1 MCLDAR
7 TGVICCTFDCMRT
20 QSIALFT
27 ALSVV
32 AAGARAQ
39 NLNLERIANDRYTR
53 SHDYDLVHQRI
64 VVRDFNWDSLTFTG
78 SVSCTLIALRPAFD
92 SVVLDAGALLG
103 VKRVATGSTA
113 LRTSRHGDSL
123 VVYLPRPVA
132 FHDTVRF
139 TIDYAGKVENGRGLT
154 FIDER
159 RHSPRQIWS
168 QGEDHDNHYWFPT
181 YDFPN
186 DKMTWELE
194 ATVPAGFMAVSN
206 GALVSDTREAN
217 GSRTLRWSQ
226 ARPSATYL
234 VSIVV
239 APLAKIHDTW
249 KSVPVDYYVY
259 RADSALAWRLFH
271 VTPDMIDVYSK
282 LTGVDYPW
290 QKYAQST
297 VADFFGGMEN
307 VSATTLVD
315 WLPNAN
321 AFQDRP
327 WYQHILIPHE
337 LAHQWFGD
345 YVTTANWANMFLNE
359 GFAEFMPGQ
368 YWLTKKGEHL
378 EQDYYLDE
386 YRQFMQID
394 ARRRMPLASNGS
406 NNIYP
411 KGALVL
417 EMLKNYL
424 GDQRFWAAI
433 HYYLATHALGN
444 AVTDDLRQAVLEA
457 TGENLAWFWNEWI
470 YSAGFPDFTVTSTYD
485 AAAKR
490 VTLAVTQTQRD
501 TLKADSTG
509 LRFVVPEVFRM
520 PVTVRVGVSGGADVV
535 QTQWLERRE
544 DTIVVNGVAS
554 APTMIVFDDGNRIL
568 KTLTFVQPTA
578 QLATQLRL
586 DSNLWNRSWVIDE
599 LAERATETEAQ
610 AALAQAATSSDY
622 FLTRAQAA
630 AALGGLPVTVAVPA
644 LAKALHDT
652 SSQVRQAAVESV
664 GRIGGNEALSL
675 ARAAWKN
682 DSSYNVRA
690 SALTALVRLDTADR
704 RSLIAEGLRTRSY
717 RDAIQNAALGAA
729 VRSGDSTLV
738 GPVHDL
744 VGEQDLPSS
753 ALAVMAGRGSRHAL
767 ELLISDLN
775 DPHRYVREWT
785 LQAIVQS
792 LGPDRGLPAL
802 KTAQPTLKNA
812 DTRAAVERIVRR
824 WEQPPTKPGELDRQ

>member
-1 MCLDAR
+1 
-7 TGVICCTFDCMRT
+7 MRAH
-20 QSIALFT
+20 SIALIA
-27 ALSVV
+27 ALTVL
-32 AAGARAQ
+32 AASGHAQ
-39 NLNLERIANDRYTR
+39 NPNLESIANDRYTR
-53 SHDYDLVHQRI
+53 SHDYDLIHQRI
-64 VVRDFNWDSLTFTG
+64 VVRDFSWDSLTFTG
-78 SVSCTLIALRPAFD
+78 CVATTLIALRPAFD
-92 SVVLDAGALLG
+92 SVILDAGALLSIR
-103 VKRVATGSTA
+103 RVSNGSAT
-113 LRTSRHGDSL
+113 LRTSRHGDTL
-123 VVYLPRPVA
+123 VVHLPHPVA
-132 FHDTVRF
+132 FRDTVRF

-159 RHSPRQIWS
+159 LHTPRQIWS

-194 ATVPAGFMAVSN
+194 ATVPSGFMAVSN
-206 GALVSDTREAN
+206 GALVGDTKEAS
-217 GSRTLRWSQ
+217 GAHTLRW
-226 ARPSATYL
+226 REEKPSATYL
-234 VSIVV
+234 VSLVV
-239 APLAKIHDTW
+239 APFAKIHDTW
-249 KSVPVDYYVY
+249 KGVPVDYYVY
-259 RADSALAWRLFH
+259 HPDSALAWRLFH

-282 LTGVDYPW
+282 LTGVDYAW
-290 QKYAQST
+290 QKYAQTT

-315 WLPNAN
+315 WLPDAR
-321 AFQDRP
+321 AYQDRP

-345 YVTTANWANMFLNE
+345 YVTTENWANMFLNE

-368 YWLTKKGEHL
+368 YWRDKKGEHL

-394 ARRRMPLASNGS
+394 ERRRMPLASNGS

-433 HYYLATHALGN
+433 HHYLTTHAFGN

-470 YSAGFPDFTVTSTYD
+470 YSAGYPDFTVSSAYD
-485 AAAKR
+485 ASAKR
-490 VTLAVTQTQRD
+490 LSLAVAQTQRD

-509 LRFVVPEVFRM
+509 MRYVVPEVFRM
-520 PVTVRVGVSGGADVV
+520 PVTVRVGVAGGADVV
-535 QTQWLERRE
+535 QTSWVDRRE
-544 DTIVVNGVAS
+544 DTIVVNGVPT

-568 KTLTFVQPTA
+568 KTLSFDQPTA
-578 QLATQLRL
+578 RLATQLRL
-586 DSNLWNRSWVIDE
+586 DSNLWNRSWVIDQ
-599 LAERATETEAQ
+599 LAERTTDAEAQ

-630 AALGGLPVTVAVPA
+630 SALGAMPASVAVPA
-644 LAKALHDT
+644 LAKAIRDT
-652 SSQVRQAAVESV
+652 SSQVRQAAVESL
-664 GRIGGNEALSL
+664 GHLGGAEALSL
-675 ARAAWKN
+675 SRAAWKSD
-682 DSSYNVRA
+682 DSYIVRA
-690 SALTALVRLDTADR
+690 AAFSALVTLDTANR
-704 RSLIAEGLRTRSY
+704 RALIVEGLRTPSY

-729 VRSGDSTLV
+729 ARSGDSTLV

-744 VGEQDLPSS
+744 VSEQDLPSS
-753 ALAVMAGRGSRHAL
+753 ALAVMAGRGSRRAL
-767 ELLISDLN
+767 DLLVSDLN

-785 LQAIVQS
+785 LTAIVRS
-792 LGPDRGLPAL
+792 LGPERGLPVL
-802 KTAQPTLKNA
+802 KTAQRTLTHAETK
-812 DTRAAVERIVRR
+812 TAVERVVKQ
-824 WEQPPTKPGELDRQ
+824 WEQQRPKSGR